1 MSIEKIK
8 NSLETTSAQRLFNGQ
23 AVKNRVYLGVPHD
36 TTSFSG
42 AAKVVTPAAKPLK
55 EFLLDIMPGK
65 IKKMVKIHEGMGEV
79 QNQLINTTGTGL
91 VAPLFIKY
99 NPLSDTDENTRTY
112 TAWRQPVSAVLAVAT
127 QAAIVVPFN
136 KIIKHAADI
145 GYFSTRYNSSL
156 FPSDDYLKK
165 EIKALNPG
173 KKYTKQEMKDAIE
186 AHKNAN
192 YDKKLIN
199 MIEQDKIVF
208 NTSNGKTASTLE
220 MPAQE
225 FKKLFTETI
234 DNIIQ
239 SESAEKVKVIQ
250 RKLPQKIERG
260 IFFHNNPDEAKSVL
274 QRLRSNVTQ
283 IYNQT
288 DFATTPN
295 QIAEANKKF
304 NKDCKALIKELK
316 TEIKKDSSKK
326 SVNTE
331 LIKIIKEIKDKN
343 TGNDS
348 SALRVLGEKIDK
360 MIESVNT
367 MQSKKSTQEIME
379 YVNEVIY
386 RRTNAI
392 DETIEAL
399 TKIKTRLETSGIT
412 VKEAQQIIDDTIEAS
427 RNSVRAKLTDN
438 GIGEADLKKSIEWVE
453 SVGTRLSEKAKSIS
467 KCIGDQLKKH
477 AKSNID
483 GLKRWTGLGVSLA
496 ILPATCW
503 MLNKIYPWFMDKA
516 FPNLSNKAA
525 AAKEKKNNN
534 QKVEVK

>member
-8 NSLETTSAQRLFNGQ
+8 NSMETISAQKQFNGQ

-36 TTSFSG
+36 STSFSG
-42 AAKVVTPAAKPLK
+42 AAKATASATKPLK

-79 QNQLINTTGTGL
+79 QNQLINAVGTGL

-99 NPLSDTDENTRTY
+99 NPISKTDEDTRTY

-145 GYFSTRYNSSL
+145 GYLSTRYNSTL

-165 EIKALNPG
+165 EIKELNPD
-173 KKYTKQEMKDAIE
+173 KKYTKQEMKDAID
-186 AHKNAN
+186 ARKKSV
-192 YDKKLIN
+192 YDKKLVE
-199 MIEQDKIVF
+199 MIENDKIVF
-208 NTSNGKTASTLE
+208 NTSNGKVASTLE

-234 DNIIQ
+234 DGIIQ
-239 SESAEKVKVIQ
+239 AESNEKVKVIQ
-250 RKLPQKIERG
+250 KKLPQKIERG

-288 DFATTPN
+288 DFATTPD

-316 TEIKKDSSKK
+316 AEIKKDSSKK
-326 SVNTE
+326 DINTE
-331 LIKIIKEIKDKN
+331 LIKIVKEIRNKN
-343 TGNDS
+343 TGNDA

-367 MQSKKSTQEIME
+367 MQSKKSTQEIIE

-392 DETIEAL
+392 DGTIETL

-412 VKEAQQIIDDTIEAS
+412 VKEAQQIIDETIEAS
-427 RNSVRAKLTDN
+427 RNNVRTKLTAT
-438 GIGEADLKKSIEWVE
+438 GISEADLKKSIDWVE
-453 SVGTRLSEKAKSIS
+453 SVGTRLSEKSKSIA

-503 MLNKIYPWFMDKA
+503 MLNKIYPWFMDLA

-525 AAKEKKNNN
+525 AAKEKKNG

>member
-8 NSLETTSAQRLFNGQ
+8 NSMETISAQKQFNGQ
-23 AVKNRVYLGVPHD
+23 AVKNRVYLGIPHD
-36 TTSFSG
+36 STSFSG
-42 AAKVVTPAAKPLK
+42 AAKATATATKPLK

-79 QNQLINTTGTGL
+79 QNQLINAVGTGL

-99 NPLSDTDENTRTY
+99 NPISKTDEDTRTY

-145 GYFSTRYNSSL
+145 GYLSTRYNSTL

-165 EIKALNPG
+165 EIKELNPD
-173 KKYTKQEMKDAIE
+173 KKYTKQEMKDAID
-186 AHKNAN
+186 ARKKSV
-192 YDKKLIN
+192 YDKKLVE
-199 MIEQDKIVF
+199 MIENDKIVF
-208 NTSNGKTASTLE
+208 NTSNGKVASTLE

-234 DNIIQ
+234 DGIIQ
-239 SESAEKVKVIQ
+239 AESNEKVKVIQ
-250 RKLPQKIERG
+250 KKLPQKIERG

-288 DFATTPN
+288 DFATTPD

-316 TEIKKDSSKK
+316 AEIKKDSSKK
-326 SVNTE
+326 DINTE
-331 LIKIIKEIKDKN
+331 LIKIVKEIRNKN
-343 TGNDS
+343 TGNDA

-367 MQSKKSTQEIME
+367 MQSKKSTQEIIE

-392 DETIEAL
+392 GGTIETL

-412 VKEAQQIIDDTIEAS
+412 VKEAQQIIDETIEAS
-427 RNSVRAKLTDN
+427 RNNVRTKLTAT
-438 GIGEADLKKSIEWVE
+438 GISEADLKKSIDWVE
-453 SVGTRLSEKAKSIS
+453 SVGTRLSEKSKSIA

-503 MLNKIYPWFMDKA
+503 MLNKIYPWFMDLA

-525 AAKEKKNNN
+525 AAKEKKNG

>member
-8 NSLETTSAQRLFNGQ
+8 NSMETISAQKQFNGQ
-23 AVKNRVYLGVPHD
+23 AVKNRVYLGIPHD
-36 TTSFSG
+36 STSFSG
-42 AAKVVTPAAKPLK
+42 AAKATATATKPLK

-79 QNQLINTTGTGL
+79 QNQHINAVGTGL

-99 NPLSDTDENTRTY
+99 NPISKTDEDTRTY

-145 GYFSTRYNSSL
+145 GYLSTRYNSTL

-165 EIKALNPG
+165 EIKELNPD
-173 KKYTKQEMKDAIE
+173 KKYTKQEMKDAID
-186 AHKNAN
+186 ARKKSV
-192 YDKKLIN
+192 YDKKLVE
-199 MIEQDKIVF
+199 MIENDKIVF
-208 NTSNGKTASTLE
+208 NTSNGKVASTLE

-234 DNIIQ
+234 DGIIQ
-239 SESAEKVKVIQ
+239 AESNEKVKVIQ
-250 RKLPQKIERG
+250 KKLPQKIERG

-288 DFATTPN
+288 DFATTPD

-304 NKDCKALIKELK
+304 NKDCKSLIKELK
-316 TEIKKDSSKK
+316 AEIKKDSSKK
-326 SVNTE
+326 DINTE
-331 LIKIIKEIKDKN
+331 LIKIVKEIRNKN
-343 TGNDS
+343 TGNDA

-367 MQSKKSTQEIME
+367 MQSKKSTQEIIE

-392 DETIEAL
+392 DGTIETL

-412 VKEAQQIIDDTIEAS
+412 VKEAQQIIDETIEAS
-427 RNSVRAKLTDN
+427 RNNVRTKLTAT
-438 GIGEADLKKSIEWVE
+438 GISEADLKKSIDWVE
-453 SVGTRLSEKAKSIS
+453 SVGTRLSEKSKSIA

-503 MLNKIYPWFMDKA
+503 MLNKIYPWFMDLA

-525 AAKEKKNNN
+525 AAKEKKNG

>member
-79 QNQLINTTGTGL
+79 QNQLINATGTGL

-453 SVGTRLSEKAKSIS
+453 SVGTRLTEKAKSIS

>member
-8 NSLETTSAQRLFNGQ
+8 NSMETISAQKQFNGQ
-23 AVKNRVYLGVPHD
+23 AVKNRVYLGVSHD
-36 TTSFSG
+36 STSFSG
-42 AAKVVTPAAKPLK
+42 TAKATASATKPLK

-79 QNQLINTTGTGL
+79 QNQLINAVGTGL

-99 NPLSDTDENTRTY
+99 NPISKTDEDTRTY

-145 GYFSTRYNSSL
+145 GYLSTRYNSTL

-165 EIKALNPG
+165 EIKELNPD
-173 KKYTKQEMKDAIE
+173 KKYTKQEMKDAID
-186 AHKNAN
+186 ARKKSV
-192 YDKKLIN
+192 YDKKLVE
-199 MIEQDKIVF
+199 MIENDKIVF
-208 NTSNGKTASTLE
+208 NTSNGKVASTLE

-234 DNIIQ
+234 DGIIQ
-239 SESAEKVKVIQ
+239 AESNEKVKVIQ
-250 RKLPQKIERG
+250 KKLPQKIERG

-288 DFATTPN
+288 DFATTPD

-316 TEIKKDSSKK
+316 AEIKKDSSKK
-326 SVNTE
+326 DINTE
-331 LIKIIKEIKDKN
+331 LIKIVKEIRNKN
-343 TGNDS
+343 TGNDA

-367 MQSKKSTQEIME
+367 MQSKKSTQEIIE

-392 DETIEAL
+392 DGTIETL

-412 VKEAQQIIDDTIEAS
+412 VKEAQQIIDETIEAS
-427 RNSVRAKLTDN
+427 RNNVRTKLTAT
-438 GIGEADLKKSIEWVE
+438 GISEADLKKSIDWVE
-453 SVGTRLSEKAKSIS
+453 SVGTRLSEKSKSIA

-503 MLNKIYPWFMDKA
+503 MLNKIYPWFMDLA

-525 AAKEKKNNN
+525 AAKEKKNG

>member
-79 QNQLINTTGTGL
+79 QNQLINATGTGL

-156 FPSDDYLKK
+156 FPSNDYLKK
-165 EIKALNPG
+165 EIKELNPG

>member
-8 NSLETTSAQRLFNGQ
+8 NSMETISAQRQFNGQ
-23 AVKNRVYLGVPHD
+23 SVKNRVYLGVPHD
-36 TTSFSG
+36 STSFSG
-42 AAKVVTPAAKPLK
+42 ATKAAATAAKPLK

-79 QNQLINTTGTGL
+79 QNQLINATGTGL

-99 NPLSDTDENTRTY
+99 NPISKTDEDTRTY
-112 TAWRQPVSAVLAVAT
+112 TAWRQPVSAVLAVGT

-145 GYFSTRYNSSL
+145 GYFSTRYNSTL

-165 EIKALNPG
+165 EIKELNPDT
-173 KKYTKQEMKDAIE
+173 KYTKQEMKDAIE
-186 AHKNAN
+186 ARKKTV
-192 YDKKLIN
+192 YDKNLVE
-199 MIEQDKIVF
+199 MIENDKIVF
-208 NTSNGKTASTLE
+208 NTFNGKVASTLE

-225 FKKLFTETI
+225 FKKLFSETI
-234 DNIIQ
+234 DGIIQ
-239 SESAEKVKVIQ
+239 AESNEKVKVIQ
-250 RKLPQKIERG
+250 KKLPQKIERG

-288 DFATTPN
+288 DFATTPD

-316 TEIKKDSSKK
+316 AEIKKDSSKK
-326 SVNTE
+326 SINTE
-331 LIKIIKEIKDKN
+331 LIKIVNEIKNKN

-367 MQSKKSTQEIME
+367 MQSKKSTQEIIE

-392 DETIEAL
+392 DGTIETL
-399 TKIKTRLETSGIT
+399 TKIKTKLETSGIT
-412 VKEAQQIIDDTIEAS
+412 VKEAQQIINETIEAS
-427 RNSVRAKLTDN
+427 RNSVRAKLTAT
-438 GIGEADLKKSIEWVE
+438 GISEADLKKSVDWIE
-453 SVGTRLSEKAKSIS
+453 SAGTRLSEKSQSIA
-467 KCIGDQLKKH
+467 KCIGEQLKKH

-503 MLNKIYPWFMDKA
+503 MLNKIYPWFMDLA
-516 FPNLSNKAA
+516 FPSLSNKAA

>member
-8 NSLETTSAQRLFNGQ
+8 NSMETISAQKQFNGQ
-23 AVKNRVYLGVPHD
+23 AVKNRVYLGIPHD
-36 TTSFSG
+36 STSFSG
-42 AAKVVTPAAKPLK
+42 AAKATATATKPLK

-79 QNQLINTTGTGL
+79 QNQLINAVGTGL

-99 NPLSDTDENTRTY
+99 NPISKTDEDTRTY

-145 GYFSTRYNSSL
+145 GYLSTRYNSTL

-165 EIKALNPG
+165 EIKELNPD
-173 KKYTKQEMKDAIE
+173 KKYTKQEMKDAID
-186 AHKNAN
+186 ARKKSV
-192 YDKKLIN
+192 YDKKLVE
-199 MIEQDKIVF
+199 MIENDKIVF
-208 NTSNGKTASTLE
+208 NTSNGKVASTLE

-234 DNIIQ
+234 DGIIQ
-239 SESAEKVKVIQ
+239 AESNEKVKVIQ
-250 RKLPQKIERG
+250 KKLPQKIERG

-288 DFATTPN
+288 DFATTPD

-316 TEIKKDSSKK
+316 AEIKKDSSKK
-326 SVNTE
+326 DINTE
-331 LIKIIKEIKDKN
+331 LIKIVKEIRNKN
-343 TGNDS
+343 TGNDA

-367 MQSKKSTQEIME
+367 MQSKKSTQEIIE

-392 DETIEAL
+392 DGTIETL

-412 VKEAQQIIDDTIEAS
+412 VKEAQQIIDETIEAS
-427 RNSVRAKLTDN
+427 RNNVRTKLTAT
-438 GIGEADLKKSIEWVE
+438 GISEADLKKSIDWVE
-453 SVGTRLSEKAKSIS
+453 SVGTRLSEKSKSIA

-503 MLNKIYPWFMDKA
+503 MLNKIYPWFMDLA

-525 AAKEKKNNN
+525 AAKEKKNG

>member
-79 QNQLINTTGTGL
+79 QNQLINATGTGL

-165 EIKALNPG
+165 EIKELNPG

-186 AHKNAN
+186 AHKSAN

>member
-8 NSLETTSAQRLFNGQ
+8 NSMETISAQKQFNGQ
-23 AVKNRVYLGVPHD
+23 AVKNRVYLGVSHD
-36 TTSFSG
+36 STSFSG
-42 AAKVVTPAAKPLK
+42 TAKATASATKPLK

-79 QNQLINTTGTGL
+79 QNQLINAVGTGL

-99 NPLSDTDENTRTY
+99 NPISKTDEDTRTY

-145 GYFSTRYNSSL
+145 GYLSTRYNSTL

-165 EIKALNPG
+165 EIKELNPD
-173 KKYTKQEMKDAIE
+173 KKYTKQEMKDAID
-186 AHKNAN
+186 ARKKSV
-192 YDKKLIN
+192 YDKKLVE
-199 MIEQDKIVF
+199 MIENDKIVF
-208 NTSNGKTASTLE
+208 NTSNGKVASTLE

-234 DNIIQ
+234 DGIIQ
-239 SESAEKVKVIQ
+239 AESNEKVKVIQ
-250 RKLPQKIERG
+250 KKLPQKIERG

-288 DFATTPN
+288 DFATTPD

-316 TEIKKDSSKK
+316 AEIKKDSSKK
-326 SVNTE
+326 DINTE
-331 LIKIIKEIKDKN
+331 LIKIVKEIRNKN
-343 TGNDS
+343 TGNDA
-348 SALRVLGEKIDK
+348 SALKVLGEKIDK

-367 MQSKKSTQEIME
+367 MQSKKSTQEIIE

-392 DETIEAL
+392 DGTIETL

-412 VKEAQQIIDDTIEAS
+412 VKEAQQIIDETIEAS
-427 RNSVRAKLTDN
+427 RNNVRTKLTAT
-438 GIGEADLKKSIEWVE
+438 GISEADLKKSIDWVE
-453 SVGTRLSEKAKSIS
+453 SVGTRLSEKSKSIA

-503 MLNKIYPWFMDKA
+503 MLNKIYPWFMDLA

-525 AAKEKKNNN
+525 AAKEKKNG

>member
-79 QNQLINTTGTGL
+79 QNQLINATGTGL

-165 EIKALNPG
+165 EIKELNPG

>member
-1 MSIEKIK
+1 
-8 NSLETTSAQRLFNGQ
+8 
-23 AVKNRVYLGVPHD
+23 
-36 TTSFSG
+36 
-42 AAKVVTPAAKPLK
+42 
-55 EFLLDIMPGK
+55 
-65 IKKMVKIHEGMGEV
+65 
-79 QNQLINTTGTGL
+79 
-91 VAPLFIKY
+91 
-99 NPLSDTDENTRTY
+99 
-112 TAWRQPVSAVLAVAT
+112 
-127 QAAIVVPFN
+127 
-136 KIIKHAADI
+136 
-145 GYFSTRYNSSL
+145 
-156 FPSDDYLKK
+156 
-165 EIKALNPG
+165 
-173 KKYTKQEMKDAIE
+173 
-186 AHKNAN
+186 
-192 YDKKLIN
+192 

>member
-79 QNQLINTTGTGL
+79 QNQLINATGTGL

-165 EIKALNPG
+165 EIKELNPG

-186 AHKNAN
+186 AHKSAN

-427 RNSVRAKLTDN
+427 RNSVRAKLKDN

>member
-79 QNQLINTTGTGL
+79 QNQLINATGTGL

-165 EIKALNPG
+165 EIKELNPG

-239 SESAEKVKVIQ
+239 SESTEKVKVIQ

-467 KCIGDQLKKH
+467 KCIGDQLIKH

>member
-79 QNQLINTTGTGL
+79 QNQLINATGTGL

-165 EIKALNPG
+165 EIKELNPG

-239 SESAEKVKVIQ
+239 SESTEKVKVIQ

>member
-79 QNQLINTTGTGL
+79 QNQLINATGTGL

-483 GLKRWTGLGVSLA
+483 GLKRWTGLGLSL
-496 ILPATCW
+496 IH
-503 MLNKIYPWFMDKA
+503 I
-516 FPNLSNKAA
+516 
-525 AAKEKKNNN
+525 
-534 QKVEVK
+534 

>member
-1 MSIEKIK
+1 
-8 NSLETTSAQRLFNGQ
+8 
-23 AVKNRVYLGVPHD
+23 
-36 TTSFSG
+36 
-42 AAKVVTPAAKPLK
+42 
-55 EFLLDIMPGK
+55 MPGK

-79 QNQLINTTGTGL
+79 QNQLINATGTGL

-99 NPLSDTDENTRTY
+99 NPISKTDEDTRTY
-112 TAWRQPVSAVLAVAT
+112 TAWRQPVSAVLAVGT

-145 GYFSTRYNSSL
+145 GYFSTRYNSTL

-165 EIKALNPG
+165 EIKELNPDT
-173 KKYTKQEMKDAIE
+173 KYTKQEMKDAIE
-186 AHKNAN
+186 ARKKTV
-192 YDKKLIN
+192 YDKNLVE
-199 MIEQDKIVF
+199 MIENDKIVF
-208 NTSNGKTASTLE
+208 NTFNGKVASTLE

-225 FKKLFTETI
+225 FKKLFSETI
-234 DNIIQ
+234 DGIIQ
-239 SESAEKVKVIQ
+239 AESNEKVKVIQ
-250 RKLPQKIERG
+250 KKLPQKIERG

-288 DFATTPN
+288 DFATTPD

-316 TEIKKDSSKK
+316 AEIKKDSSKK
-326 SVNTE
+326 SINTE
-331 LIKIIKEIKDKN
+331 LIKIVNEIKNKN

-367 MQSKKSTQEIME
+367 MQSKKSTQEIIE

-392 DETIEAL
+392 DGTIETL
-399 TKIKTRLETSGIT
+399 TKIKTKLETSGIT
-412 VKEAQQIIDDTIEAS
+412 VKEAQQIINETIEAS
-427 RNSVRAKLTDN
+427 RNSVRAKLTAT
-438 GIGEADLKKSIEWVE
+438 GISEADLKKSVDWIE
-453 SVGTRLSEKAKSIS
+453 SAGTRLSEKSESIA
-467 KCIGDQLKKH
+467 KCIGEQLKKH

-503 MLNKIYPWFMDKA
+503 MLNKIYPWFMDLA
-516 FPNLSNKAA
+516 FPSLSNKAA

>member
-79 QNQLINTTGTGL
+79 QNQLINATGTGL

>member
-79 QNQLINTTGTGL
+79 QNQLINATGTGL

-156 FPSDDYLKK
+156 FPSNDYLKK
-165 EIKALNPG
+165 EIKELNPG

-199 MIEQDKIVF
+199 MIEKDKIVF